1 MSTNLKDDE
10 IFTQKNSETN
20 LLKDQE
26 LFKKLEDNCHLQKNG
41 ITLDMDLI
49 SNKNINCS
57 LANEWNSSN
66 FPNILVEL
74 TNESKRNYPID
85 NYVNN
90 QTEDNIFYQ
99 HPNLINENKNNIIIL
114 NSFRDLEVDLVN
126 KWFENYECF
135 DYYLS
140 LYHQELFLNE
150 ERKINDID
158 KLKEKIRMNLEK
170 ELKSISNNQ
179 TFKFNLVLLKFL
191 LKELSNISLDNIDEL
206 FGNLNNL
213 DNYSNFLDEHFE
225 ISYLLIKEKK
235 DILKKINNLIDKV
248 LESNNINK
256 EVILGKL
263 LLYEY
268 TIVFGLKSLYGIL
281 IFIKKIKEIE
291 KKNMLTDYIKD

>member
-1 MSTNLKDDE
+1 M
-10 IFTQKNSETN
+10 
-20 LLKDQE
+20 
-26 LFKKLEDNCHLQKNG
+26 
-41 ITLDMDLI
+41 
-49 SNKNINCS
+49 
-57 LANEWNSSN
+57 ANEWNSSN
-66 FPNILVEL
+66 FPNILLEL

-191 LKELSNISLDNIDEL
+191 LKELSNISLENIDEL
-206 FGNLNNL
+206 FSNLNNL
-213 DNYSNFLDEHFE
+213 DNYSNFLDEFF
-225 ISYLLIKEKK
+225 
-235 DILKKINNLIDKV
+235 V
-248 LESNNINK
+248 
-256 EVILGKL
+256 
-263 LLYEY
+263 
-268 TIVFGLKSLYGIL
+268 
-281 IFIKKIKEIE
+281 
-291 KKNMLTDYIKD
+291 